1 MFPLSKQF
9 LKDAILG
16 LAKHHGNVSSGEDTL
31 KGHGQELP
39 TVEALS
45 KENRAGV
52 VRWSLS
58 LHTLT
63 AKVFIKNL
71 HKELRLCS
79 LSLLP
84 SKNRHNLLILHT
96 NSLF

>member
-52 VRWSLS
+52 
-58 LHTLT
+58 
-63 AKVFIKNL
+63 
-71 HKELRLCS
+71 
-79 LSLLP
+79 
-84 SKNRHNLLILHT
+84 
-96 NSLF
+96 